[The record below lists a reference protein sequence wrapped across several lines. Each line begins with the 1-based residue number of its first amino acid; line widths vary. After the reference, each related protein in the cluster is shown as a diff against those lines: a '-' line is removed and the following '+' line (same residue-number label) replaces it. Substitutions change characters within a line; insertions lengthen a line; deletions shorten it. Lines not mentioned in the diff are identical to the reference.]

1 MHEFGLM
8 QSVLETVETSARE
21 AGAERVCEIR
31 LVIGEMRE
39 VIPDAM
45 EFAFEALAPE
55 TISEGACLEITMV
68 KPRSRCTVCGH
79 EFDHD
84 RFHWMCPACDALA
97 TELLAGKELYIDAI
111 EVDIPE

>member
-8 QSVLETVETSARE
+8 QSVLESVEASARE

-39 VIPDAM
+39 VVPEAM
-45 EFAFEALAPE
+45 EFAFEALAPD
-55 TISEGACLEITMV
+55 TVGDGARLVISSV
-68 KPRSRCTVCGH
+68 KPRSRCSVCGH
-79 EFDHD
+79 EFEHD
-84 RFHWMCPACDALA
+84 RFHWMCPACDSLA
-97 TELLAGKELYIDAI
+97 TELLAGKELFIDAI